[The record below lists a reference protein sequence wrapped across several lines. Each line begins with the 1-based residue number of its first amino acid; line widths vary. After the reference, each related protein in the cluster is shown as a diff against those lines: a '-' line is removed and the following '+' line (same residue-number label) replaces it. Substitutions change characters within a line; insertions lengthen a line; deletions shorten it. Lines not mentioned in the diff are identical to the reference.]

1 MHKSGLGQRA
11 KMSPQSTG
19 SVAVPKKEHQNVTDN
34 DYVRDEEDQ
43 VDSEDE
49 DDL

>member
-19 SVAVPKKEHQNVTDN
+19 SVSVPKNEYQNITVN

-43 VDSEDE
+43 VDSADE
-49 DDL
+49 DDM